1 MFLFPIEEIVPE
13 SFVHTL
19 AISKGQVKV
28 GISNQ
33 HGKGF
38 LTMINLLIEIVAW
51 KGGRIVNIIN
61 DLPYLIS
68 HRQTCL
74 L

>member
-1 MFLFPIEEIVPE
+1 MFLCPIEETVPE

-19 AISKGQVKV
+19 AISKGQGQVKV

-38 LTMINLLIEIVAW
+38 LTMINLLIEIAAL
-51 KGGRIVNIIN
+51 KGG
-61 DLPYLIS
+61 
-68 HRQTCL
+68 
-74 L
+74 